1 MKASL
6 NLKEIKKKI
15 TSSKEGNGGEGP
27 VVGGRPGKKNLSART
42 SHVPNQNSRRN
53 VMFVKRKAILE
64 KKNCGER
71 KKKLKDKENDFSDAI
86 IASYGY
92 ESLDVLSL
100 SIENNAKEW
109 ILDSECSLHMNLDQV
124 WFDAYKEIDGEKVLV
139 GNNVAYKILRLVL
152 LKSK

>member
-53 VMFVKRKAILE
+53 VVFVKRKAILE
-64 KKNCGER
+64 KKMLR
-71 KKKLKDKENDFSDAI
+71 KE
-86 IASYGY
+86 
-92 ESLDVLSL
+92 
-100 SIENNAKEW
+100 
-109 ILDSECSLHMNLDQV
+109 
-124 WFDAYKEIDGEKVLV
+124 EKT
-139 GNNVAYKILRLVL
+139 
-152 LKSK
+152 